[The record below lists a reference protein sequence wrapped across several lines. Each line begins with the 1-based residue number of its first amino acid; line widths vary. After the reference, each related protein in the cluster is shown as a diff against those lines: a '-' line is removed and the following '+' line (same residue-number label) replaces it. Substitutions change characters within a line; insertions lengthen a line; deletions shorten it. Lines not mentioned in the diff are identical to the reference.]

1 MPDITTVRNDPTVE
15 SWLKTRDVKF
25 EAATSFKI
33 DEIDEQTSQSNQ
45 ARAEGLE
52 RDVLERYVTAMRG
65 GDLFPP
71 IVAYQR
77 GKKLVIVDGNHRAT
91 ASRKAG
97 AKTIWVYVI
106 DGKTPSETI
115 ELLTAEAN
123 VRHGQPTDA
132 AWRRHQAV
140 YLLGLGHPADVV
152 ASALGVTKS
161 AVYGARTAHAAGD
174 RAARMGIKGWDTIK
188 ETAKERLSSIKSDP
202 VFEAMVSTVAETD
215 WAPGA
220 ELSKFIRDVNNAASE
235 AEQLE
240 MVQEARERRAF
251 DKAQTKGRNRISN
264 PKQQVLMSL
273 GSVLAMDSKQL
284 RRLFI
289 TDDERRE
296 IARRLGDASLKLME
310 CEEALRD
317 A

>member
-1 MPDITTVRNDPTVE
+1 MSEITTVSEDKATE
-15 SWLKTRDVKF
+15 SWLKARGVKF
-25 EAATSFKI
+25 AAVAEYPIDMI
-33 DEIDEQTSQSNQ
+33 DERTSQANQ
-45 ARAEGLE
+45 ARAEGIE
-52 RDVLERYVTAMRG
+52 REVVERYITAMRG

-71 IVAYQR
+71 IVAY
-77 GKKLVIVDGNHRAT
+77 KKGNSLVIVDGNHRAT
-91 ASRKAG
+91 ASRRAG
-97 AKTIWVYVI
+97 AKKIHVYVI

-140 YLLGLGHPADVV
+140 YLLGLGHPADLV

-161 AVYGARTAHAAGD
+161 AVYAARAAHSAGE
-174 RAARMGIKGWDTIK
+174 RAARMGIKGWDSIK
-188 ETAKERLSSIKSDP
+188 ETAKDRLASIKSDP
-202 VFEAMVSTVAETD
+202 VFEAMVTTVVATD

-220 ELSKFIRDVNNAASE
+220 ELSSFIREINRASSE
-235 AEQLE
+235 AEQLTMIE
-240 MVQEARERRAF
+240 EARERRAF

-273 GSVLAMDSKQL
+273 GSVMAMDSKQL

-289 TDDERRE
+289 TDDERNE

-310 CEEALRD
+310 CEEALRGQ
-317 A
+317 